1 MTLHMLYTF
10 AFGSKWIER
19 IVSPVVSAILWR
31 KFLKNQFEAKR
42 FLWSNRTQKMFDRA
56 DQELSNGVQQLQS
69 SSRLTDTVASVVG

>member
-1 MTLHMLYTF
+1 MNFNMLHTF

-42 FLWSNRTQKMFDRA
+42 FLWSNRSQKMFDRA